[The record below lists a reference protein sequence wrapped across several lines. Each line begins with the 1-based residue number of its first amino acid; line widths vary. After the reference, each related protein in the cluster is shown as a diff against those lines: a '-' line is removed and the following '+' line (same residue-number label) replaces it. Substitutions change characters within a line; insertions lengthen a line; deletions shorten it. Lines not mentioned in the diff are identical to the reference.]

1 MNKELKNAIKAEI
14 PVVLDYDGVMFEAR
28 WGKQTIDTP
37 DGKAT
42 YQHCKGEYLT
52 TAPLP
57 PVQQF
62 VESLD
67 CPVYVLSCV
76 QDSIEHREKI
86 WQIRENYPSIT
97 EDNVITVC
105 NSDAKLQVLD
115 YLYETYGGFV
125 YIDDSLDNL
134 LKYEAAYKND
144 KCKFFHVSSLF
155 AKEDCILTELDLT
168 EIEELF
174 L

>member
-52 TAPLP
+52 TAPIP
-57 PVQQF
+57 IVQQF
-62 VESLD
+62 VKSLD

-76 QDSIEHREKI
+76 QDSIEHKEKVY
-86 WQIRENYPSIT
+86 QTSMNYPSIP
-97 EDNVITVC
+97 ERNVITVC
-105 NSDAKLQVLD
+105 SSDAKPQVLE

-125 YIDDSLDNL
+125 YIDDSLDDL
-134 LKYEAAYKND
+134 LKYESMYKSD
-144 KCKFFHVSSLF
+144 ECKFFHVSSLF
-155 AKEDCILTELDLT
+155 AKEDYNVAELDLT
-168 EIEELF
+168 EIEGLF

>member
-1 MNKELKNAIKAEI
+1 MNKELRNAIKPEI

-42 YQHCKGEYLT
+42 YQHCKGKYLT

-57 PVQQF
+57 LVQQF

-67 CPVYVLSCV
+67 CPVYALTCV
-76 QDSIEHREKI
+76 QDSIEHQEKI
-86 WQIRENYPSIT
+86 WQTRANYPSIL
-97 EDNVITVC
+97 EKNVIAVC
-105 NSDAKLQVLD
+105 NPDVKLQVLD

-125 YIDDSLDNL
+125 YIDDSLDSL

-155 AKEDCILTELDLT
+155 AKEEYSVTELDPT
-168 EIEELF
+168 EIEALF